1 MANPKEAS
9 CQCRRHKRHR
19 FSLWVGKIPWRRAW
33 QPIPVLLLGKFHGQ
47 RSLAGYSPWDPK
59 ECDMIEWMSTHTHTH
74 THTQWKYKVPLTSQH
89 NTVVLL
95 LQIIKLLS
103 VLNYSSITIIPRK
116 CLRTWV
122 WIYHYRYLN
131 NLLIIWWN
139 SSGSLPSSWW
149 LLFYKKGHIE
159 KPISLPGSINV
170 LKLVFKRGKCL
181 LWFFK
186 FH

>member
-1 MANPKEAS
+1 MQKTQETQVQSVGWEDTMEEGMATHSSTLA
-9 CQCRRHKRHR
+9 
-19 FSLWVGKIPWRRAW
+19 WKIPWTEEPGRL
-33 QPIPVLLLGKFHGQ
+33 QSLGSQ
-47 RSLAGYSPWDPK
+47 RVWHDWVN
-59 ECDMIEWMSTHTHTH
+59 EHTHTH

-159 KPISLPGSINV
+159 KPISLPGSISV

>member
-1 MANPKEAS
+1 MATHSSTLA
-9 CQCRRHKRHR
+9 
-19 FSLWVGKIPWRRAW
+19 WKIPWTKEPGRL
-33 QPIPVLLLGKFHGQ
+33 QSLGSQ
-47 RSLAGYSPWDPK
+47 RVWHDWVN
-59 ECDMIEWMSTHTHTH
+59 EHTHPP
-74 THTQWKYKVPLTSQH
+74 TQWKYKVPLTSQH

-95 LQIIKLLS
+95 LQTIKLLS

-116 CLRTWV
+116 CLCIWV

-131 NLLIIWWN
+131 NLLIIWSN
-139 SSGSLPSSWW
+139 SSGSLPSIWW

-159 KPISLPGSINV
+159 KPISLPGSISV
-170 LKLVFKRGKCL
+170 LKLVFKSGKCL

>member
-1 MANPKEAS
+1 MQKTQETQVQSVGWEDTMEEGMATHSSTLA
-9 CQCRRHKRHR
+9 
-19 FSLWVGKIPWRRAW
+19 WKIPWTEEPGRL
-33 QPIPVLLLGKFHGQ
+33 QSLGSQ
-47 RSLAGYSPWDPK
+47 RVWHDWVN
-59 ECDMIEWMSTHTHTH
+59 EHTHTH

-139 SSGSLPSSWW
+139 SSGSLPSIWW

-159 KPISLPGSINV
+159 KPISLPGSISV